1 MSILWHEYPL
11 GLPTK
16 ALSRYLYDLLGD
28 PSTVAA
34 RAIAR
39 QRQLQREYFSKGWRH
54 PERDPAIVAARC
66 EISRAITAPR
76 AIPSLS
82 KLMQNAKVRNSI
94 RFYWSQFVE
103 TPDVVLRIIN
113 SDNGELLRLLMD
125 HHCIPERFRLAFEE
139 ENSGRTWIEE
149 QDSVMYALNRRK
161 TSVLEVLLERGGT
174 IPPSEK
180 DRALSFA
187 LNSDSVRFL
196 KAVMELGGVG
206 GNDPDELN
214 VALFR
219 SCQNHSDDTTIM
231 EYLITKG
238 ADVNAKCSWPNY
250 QNYGRNMTCLMVG
263 FGKSKVSFLL
273 QHGADVRARSS
284 DGSTVL
290 HYALTQGNI
299 RVMRQL
305 LAAGAEVN
313 AKSSDGKTPLHCW
326 IERIVKT
333 RAGVDIQ
340 DGITPLLLEF
350 GADVGLRDQLG
361 RTPLH
366 YAVQCERPFKDT
378 VLLLLQHNSDPNAVD
393 SSGQTPVYLAATHIS
408 EYARGSNSETMEVL
422 RILLDH
428 GGH

>member
-1 MSILWHEYPL
+1 MLTNKRFLLLRIPPSILLLMSILWTEYPL

-16 ALSRYLYDLLGD
+16 ALSRYLYNLLGD

-34 RAIAR
+34 RAIVR
-39 QRQLQREYFSKGWRH
+39 QRQLHRESSPKGPFYRGSVY
-54 PERDPAIVAARC
+54 AIKAARC
-66 EISRAITAPR
+66 EISRAIKAPQ

-82 KLMQNAKVRNSI
+82 KLMQNAIVSSSISFHWTPFVR
-94 RFYWSQFVE
+94 

-113 SDNGELLRLLMD
+113 SDSGELLRLLMD
-125 HHCIPERFRLAFEE
+125 HHCIPGYFRLVVEE
-139 ENSGRTWIEE
+139 ESSGRTWIEE
-149 QDSVMYALNRRK
+149 QDTFTYALDRGK
-161 TSVLEVLLERGGT
+161 TSVLEVLLERGWT
-174 IPPSEK
+174 IPLSEK

-187 LNSDSVRFL
+187 LNSDSLRFL

-206 GNDPDELN
+206 GNNPNELN

-231 EYLITKG
+231 DYLIKKG
-238 ADVNAKCSWPNY
+238 ADVNY
-250 QNYGRNMTCLMVG
+250 QSYWRNMTCLMVG
-263 FGKSKVSFLL
+263 FGRSKVSFLL
-273 QHGADVRARSS
+273 QQGADVRARSS

-299 RVMRQL
+299 SVMRQL
-305 LAAGAEVN
+305 FAAGAEVN
-313 AKSSDGKTPLHCW
+313 AQSSDGKTPLHCW

-350 GADVGLRDQLG
+350 GADVGLMDQLG

-378 VLLLLQHNSDPNAVD
+378 
-393 SSGQTPVYLAATHIS
+393 
-408 EYARGSNSETMEVL
+408 
-422 RILLDH
+422 
-428 GGH
+428 